1 MDRAATPRPAEEP
14 RTGRTQAVGGFI
26 FMQMI
31 SFFGIVDLGMLTK
44 IRPKFERFGGQHV
57 HEGRQA

>member
-1 MDRAATPRPAEEP
+1 
-14 RTGRTQAVGGFI
+14 
-26 FMQMI
+26 MQMI